1 MTPDVTVL
9 YFMGS
14 TRSGTTILGN
24 VLNEI
29 DGFVH
34 VGELHFLWL
43 NGVLGTGS
51 NRLCGCGRELTRCSL
66 WSRVLEAGR
75 TGGGS
80 LEDHAR
86 RVHEWQQSRF
96 RTRHTWRLLRGA
108 DDHATAA
115 YVGVMAATY
124 RAIHDASGARV
135 IVDTS
140 KYASEAA
147 VLERAG
153 VRPALVHQVRD
164 PRAVAHSWARAKAY
178 IPRRGTLDSTLLW
191 DGFNL
196 AAEAV
201 RKRNAPT
208 TVVVRYEDF
217 IASPRATV
225 DRLLDLV
232 GEPRSSNPMLDD
244 RTVRLGTNHTVT
256 GNPDR
261 FESGVVE
268 LRPDERWRTAMARAR
283 RALAT
288 AAAAPWLRR
297 YGYAQ
302 RFRS

>member
-1 MTPDVTVL
+1 MASGVTVL
-9 YFMGS
+9 YFMGW

-43 NGVLGTGS
+43 NGVLGTGT
-51 NRLCGCGRELTRCSL
+51 NRMCGCGDELTRCSL
-66 WSRVLEAGR
+66 WSAVLDAGR
-75 TGGGS
+75 SGGGS

-86 RVHEWQQSRF
+86 RVHELQQRRF

-108 DDHATAA
+108 GDAATAA
-115 YVGVMAATY
+115 YVELMTATY
-124 RAIHDASGARV
+124 RAIGDTTGARV

-147 VLERAG
+147 VLARAG
-153 VRPALVHQVRD
+153 VRPALVHMVRD

-178 IPRRGTLDSTLLW
+178 IPSRGTLDSTLLW

-201 RKRNAPT
+201 RKRHPDA
-208 TVVVRYEDF
+208 TVTIRYEDF
-217 IASPRATV
+217 VAAPRATV
-225 DRLLDLV
+225 DRLLELV
-232 GEPRSSNPMLDD
+232 GEPASSNPMLDD
-244 RTVRLGTNHTVT
+244 RTVRLGPNHTVT

-261 FESGVVE
+261 FETGVVE
-268 LRPDERWRTAMARAR
+268 LRPDERWRSGMPRPR
-283 RALAT
+283 RVAAT
-288 AAAAPWLRR
+288 VAAAPWLRR
-297 YGYAQ
+297 YGYT
-302 RFRS
+302 